1 MHDKRQLVP
10 FGEYLPLRTIITA
23 LSPYAAQAGNFVA
36 GEGNGV
42 VDLAG
47 VPVAVATCY
56 EVAFDAL
63 LTESVR
69 DGAQLI
75 AVPTNNA
82 TFGRTNMTY
91 QQLAMSRVRA
101 VEHGRS
107 VVVSATSGVSAIIDA
122 RGALVDQTNLF
133 TPATVVTQVSLGTA
147 LTLATIAGDVPEWT
161 VTALAVVALAVSL
174 RRRPR
179 AVAPDP
185 SSTMSRS
192 I

>member
-1 MHDKRQLVP
+1 
-10 FGEYLPLRTIITA
+10 
-23 LSPYAAQAGNFVA
+23 
-36 GEGNGV
+36 
-42 VDLAG
+42 
-47 VPVAVATCY
+47 VAVATCY